1 MYNLSLNWLM
11 KQTIKIYQNIT
22 GKLKIVYV
30 LIRTELILTSFFFH
44 CKVLKMN
51 PNCININI
59 HF

>member
-1 MYNLSLNWLM
+1 MYILSLNWLM

-22 GKLKIVYV
+22 GKLKLVYI
-30 LIRTELILTSFFFH
+30 LIRTELILTFFFH